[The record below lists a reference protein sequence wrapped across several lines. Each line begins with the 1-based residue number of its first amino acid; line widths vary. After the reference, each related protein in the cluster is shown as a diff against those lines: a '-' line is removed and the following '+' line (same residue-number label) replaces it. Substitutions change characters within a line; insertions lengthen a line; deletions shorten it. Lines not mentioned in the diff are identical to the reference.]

1 MTRHKIVALLPLKEN
16 SERIKGK
23 NFKNFAGQPLF
34 HWILDSLKN
43 ISIIDKIIINTD
55 AKETLLKH
63 QFLES
68 ERLVLRDRPR
78 HLRGDEVSMNLII
91 EDDVNAVD
99 SDLYLMTHTTNPLL
113 NSKTISDAIDKF
125 VNQSDYDSLFTAN
138 KVQTR
143 FYNEDALPINHDP
156 NNLIKTQDLPTWY
169 EENSCLY
176 IFSKNSFTKTKARI
190 GSNPMMYPIS
200 KAESIDIDD
209 IEDWDI
215 AEAIM
220 IAKT

>member
-113 NSKTISDAIDKF
+113 NSKTISSAIDTF
-125 VNQSDYDSLFTAN
+125 VNQRDYDSLFTAN

-143 FYNEDALPINHDP
+143 FYNEDAQPINHDP

-176 IFSKNSFTKTKARI
+176 IFSKNSFAKTKARI

-220 IAKT
+220 IAET